1 MFMKWLVFKL
11 SSFEICVKPHEF
23 KPLKQFSL
31 YNHKLIS
38 DHGRLHRS
46 STVLLARNLSG
57 LINKAFSVSTVSTG
71 NIESVTLGLRC
82 TMQEFAK
89 QPRVSGTVRSANI
102 LMLTAPWRILPSW
115 PTSRGNIFRGF
126 SHGPSSAATTANHT
140 GKQSWL
146 LIWGKRQHQKQTAQW
161 YYWLAVHS
169 APERSLVQAFS
180 ASFPGMHDQN
190 RTGKVLSLLP
200 SPPAVRQ
207 ITLNF
212 EHALWTVFWQ
222 LLPPPLFW
230 TWRIHSWRLG
240 YLHYAA
246 SSLLVWLH
254 AGH

>member
-102 LMLTAPWRILPSW
+102 LMLTAPWRILPS
-115 PTSRGNIFRGF
+115 
-126 SHGPSSAATTANHT
+126 
-140 GKQSWL
+140 
-146 LIWGKRQHQKQTAQW
+146 
-161 YYWLAVHS
+161 
-169 APERSLVQAFS
+169 
-180 ASFPGMHDQN
+180 
-190 RTGKVLSLLP
+190 
-200 SPPAVRQ
+200 
-207 ITLNF
+207 
-212 EHALWTVFWQ
+212 
-222 LLPPPLFW
+222 
-230 TWRIHSWRLG
+230 
-240 YLHYAA
+240 
-246 SSLLVWLH
+246 
-254 AGH
+254 